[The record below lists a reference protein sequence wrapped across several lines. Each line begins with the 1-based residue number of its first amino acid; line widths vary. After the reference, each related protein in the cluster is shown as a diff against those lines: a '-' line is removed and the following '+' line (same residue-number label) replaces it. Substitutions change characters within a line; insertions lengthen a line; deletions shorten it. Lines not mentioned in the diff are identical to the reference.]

1 VIIPAHCPECQS
13 PHTERVDT
21 EVQARQ
27 AFETRICNNCECSY
41 RLCFGDP
48 IVDTVITPEE
58 REDSWS

>member
-13 PHTERVDT
+13 PHTERMHT
-21 EVQARQ
+21 EVTAHY
-27 AFETRICNNCECSY
+27 AHETRVCNNCKCSY